1 MLGVFKLLGFGSPI
15 GGMVSVGLAL
25 ALALAIAFGVHE
37 HGALATA
44 NENLAVVNYRL
55 LVANANIDTYQEAA
69 AQVVALNTNDYG
81 TLAAR
86 CAGDTSVW
94 FQRGEAVGRAEVC
107 NATSSTPT
115 NPAGGTASS
124 PAVGSPRASPGVRDY
139 RSSRGPGYVPSHV
152 LPR

>member
-1 MLGVFKLLGFGSPI
+1 MGMLFKLAGFGSPI
-15 GGMVSVGLAL
+15 GGMVSVGLGI

-69 AQVVALNTNDYG
+69 AQAAALNTTDYG

-86 CAGDTSVW
+86 CAGDTQVW
-94 FQRGEAVGRAEVC
+94 YQRGEAVGRAEAC
-107 NATSSTPT
+107 NATTTTPGGAAG
-115 NPAGGTASS
+115 PAPSS
-124 PAVGSPRASPGVRDY
+124 PAATHGGAASGVRDY